1 MGEGSLAEDNTGDY
15 CKIIH
20 LHWHFEAELGCAA
33 RCKPDPL
40 PSEGGSH
47 SRQRYSRY
55 DIEWQ
60 WWRRHRRFWLVKPN
74 DIQFPLVD
82 HSVHSILFG
91 ILIVDFCLFHIFL
104 YQCKWWELCV
114 VEPTT
119 HNSHYLVRYRQGF
132 YTLVQ
137 ASATVSLTEWD
148 VEE

>member
-104 YQCKWWELCV
+104 YQCKWWELCCWTNNTQLPLFGSV
-114 VEPTT
+114 QT
-119 HNSHYLVRYRQGF
+119 GF

-137 ASATVSLTEWD
+137 ASDTVSLTEWD